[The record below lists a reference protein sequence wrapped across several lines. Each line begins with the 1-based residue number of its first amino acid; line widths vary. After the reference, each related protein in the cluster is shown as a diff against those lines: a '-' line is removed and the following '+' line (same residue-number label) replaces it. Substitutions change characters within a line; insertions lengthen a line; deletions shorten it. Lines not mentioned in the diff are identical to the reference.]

1 MNALDKKLQEIAN
14 ALLSYK
20 PIKYGFEGCRGVALF
35 LLQYYKHSNNEL
47 FYDKAITLIEKEF
60 KHYSNIYNDLS
71 FCSGI
76 S

>member
-35 LLQYYKHSNNEL
+35 LLQ
-47 FYDKAITLIEKEF
+47 
-60 KHYSNIYNDLS
+60 
-71 FCSGI
+71 
-76 S
+76 